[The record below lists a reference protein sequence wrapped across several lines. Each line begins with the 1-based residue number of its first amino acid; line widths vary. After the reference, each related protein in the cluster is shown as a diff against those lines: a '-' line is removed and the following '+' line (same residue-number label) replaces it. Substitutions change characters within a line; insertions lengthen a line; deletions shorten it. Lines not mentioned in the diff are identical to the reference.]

1 MAVRNTMDASTSQ
14 LTMLHRISSIVNSN
28 LSLDEKLGEVIGL
41 AVQASACDACLV
53 YLIDPVTHEM
63 VLRASQA
70 PHVDDI
76 GQLHVKSGEGITGWV
91 AEHKSVVA
99 LSENAFKDPRFKK
112 FPQLFE
118 DTYEA
123 LLSVPLVG
131 GGKTIGVINV
141 HHREPYR
148 HSSEEISM
156 MVFIGEQLGGAISNS
171 LLEEERARLL
181 EETQEMKRALE
192 TRKVMERAKGIL
204 QQRHQISEEEAYLRL
219 RNQSRRLRRPMKE
232 LAEAIILAE
241 DLGRASAPDYITE

>member
-28 LSLDEKLGEVIGL
+28 LTLDEKLGEVIGL
-41 AVQASACDACLV
+41 AVQASVCDACLV
-53 YLIDPVTHEM
+53 YLIDRTTHEI

-70 PHVDDI
+70 PHVEDI
-76 GQLHVKSGEGITGWV
+76 GMLHVKAGEGITGWV

-99 LSENAFKDPRFKK
+99 LPENAFRDPRFKK

-131 GGKTIGVINV
+131 GGETIGVINV
-141 HHREPYR
+141 HHREAYR
-148 HSSEEISM
+148 HSSDEISM
-156 MVFIGEQLGGAISNS
+156 MVFIGEQLGSAISNS

-232 LAEAIILAE
+232 LADAIILAE
-241 DLGRASAPDYITE
+241 DLGRTTAQDSTTE

>member
-1 MAVRNTMDASTSQ
+1 MEAAHSQ

-28 LSLDEKLGEVIGL
+28 LTLDEKLGEVIGL
-41 AVQASACDACLV
+41 AVQATACDACLV
-53 YLIDPVTHEM
+53 YLIDHSTGEI

-70 PHVDDI
+70 PHAEELGILRV
-76 GQLHVKSGEGITGWV
+76 QAGEGVTGWV
-91 AEHKSVVA
+91 AQHKSVVA
-99 LSENAFKDPRFKK
+99 LSEDAAHDPRFKK

-123 LLSVPLVG
+123 LLSVPLVSG
-131 GGKTIGVINV
+131 GETIGVINV

-156 MVFIGEQLGGAISNS
+156 MVFIGEQLGGAISKS

-181 EETQEMKRALE
+181 EETLEMKRALE

-204 QQRHQISEEEAYLRL
+204 QQRHQITEEEAYLRL
-219 RNQSRRLRRPMKE
+219 RNQSRRLRKPMKE
-232 LAEAIILAE
+232 LAEAIILSE
-241 DLGRASAPDYITE
+241 DLSRNSAMAGDED

>member
-28 LSLDEKLGEVIGL
+28 LNLDEKLGEVIGL
-41 AVQASACDACLV
+41 AVQATACDACLV
-53 YLIDPVTHEM
+53 YLIDQATHEI

-70 PHVDDI
+70 PHVDDV
-76 GQLHVKSGEGITGWV
+76 GMLKMKASEGITGWV
-91 AEHKSVVA
+91 AEHRSVVA
-99 LSENAFKDPRFKK
+99 LASNAFADPRFKK

-131 GGKTIGVINV
+131 GGDTIGVINV

-148 HSSEEISM
+148 HSSDEISM

-171 LLEEERARLL
+171 LLGEERARLL
-181 EETQEMKRALE
+181 EETLEMKRALE

-232 LAEAIILAE
+232 LADAIILAE
-241 DLGRASAPDYITE
+241 DLGRAVPDYPTDS

>member
-1 MAVRNTMDASTSQ
+1 MAVRNTMEAATSQ
-14 LTMLHRISSIVNSN
+14 LTMLHRISNIVSSD

-41 AVQASACDACLV
+41 TVQATVCDACLV
-53 YLIDPVTHEM
+53 YLVDRTTNEI

-70 PHVDDI
+70 PHVEDI
-76 GQLHVKSGEGITGWV
+76 GMVRVKLGEGITGWV
-91 AEHKSVVA
+91 AEHNSVVA
-99 LSENAFKDPRFKK
+99 LTENAFQDPRFKK
-112 FPQLFE
+112 FPQLIE

-131 GGKTIGVINV
+131 GGETIGVINV
-141 HHREPYR
+141 HHRQPYR
-148 HSSEEISM
+148 YSKEEISM
-156 MVFIGEQLGGAISNS
+156 MVFIGEQLGGAILTN

-181 EETQEMKRALE
+181 EETLEMKRALE

-204 QQRHQISEEEAYLRL
+204 QQRHGISEEEAYLRL

-241 DLGRASAPDYITE
+241 DMGRSAAEYQVA

>member
-1 MAVRNTMDASTSQ
+1 M
-14 LTMLHRISSIVNSN
+14 
-28 LSLDEKLGEVIGL
+28 
-41 AVQASACDACLV
+41 QASACDACLV
-53 YLIDPVTHEM
+53 YLIDQITHEI

-76 GQLHVKSGEGITGWV
+76 GMLHVKAGEGITGWV

-99 LSENAFKDPRFKK
+99 LGENAFRDPRFKK

-131 GGKTIGVINV
+131 GGETIGVINV

-148 HSSEEISM
+148 HSSDEISM
-156 MVFIGEQLGGAISNS
+156 MVFIGEQLGGAISKS

-204 QQRHQISEEEAYLRL
+204 QQRHQISRRRGVSAPAQPEPALAASHEGTGRGDH
-219 RNQSRRLRRPMKE
+219 SRRRPGPRG
-232 LAEAIILAE
+232 ARITQ
-241 DLGRASAPDYITE
+241 RNSAANGDFPWCSPRLKF

>member
-1 MAVRNTMDASTSQ
+1 MDAATSQ
-14 LTMLHRISSIVNSN
+14 LTMLHRISNIVSSD

-41 AVQASACDACLV
+41 TVQATVCDACLV
-53 YLIDPVTHEM
+53 YLLDRTSNEI

-70 PHVDDI
+70 PHVEDI
-76 GQLHVKSGEGITGWV
+76 GIVRVKLGEGITGWV
-91 AEHKSVVA
+91 AEHNSVVA
-99 LSENAFKDPRFKK
+99 LTEGAFRDPRFKK
-112 FPQLFE
+112 FPQLIE

-131 GGKTIGVINV
+131 GGETIGVINV
-141 HHREPYR
+141 HHRHPYR
-148 HSSEEISM
+148 YSKEEISM
-156 MVFIGEQLGGAISNS
+156 MVFIGEQLGGAILTN

-181 EETQEMKRALE
+181 EETLEMKRALE

-204 QQRHQISEEEAYLRL
+204 QQRHGISEEEAYLRL

-241 DLGRASAPDYITE
+241 DMGRAAAEYPLAG

>member
-1 MAVRNTMDASTSQ
+1 MAVRNTMEAATSQ
-14 LTMLHRISSIVNSN
+14 LTMLHRISNIVSSD

-41 AVQASACDACLV
+41 TVQATVCDACLV
-53 YLIDPVTHEM
+53 YLLDRTTNEI

-70 PHVDDI
+70 PHVEDI
-76 GQLHVKSGEGITGWV
+76 GMVRVKLGEGITGWV
-91 AEHKSVVA
+91 AEHNSVVA
-99 LSENAFKDPRFKK
+99 LTENAFQDPRFKK
-112 FPQLFE
+112 FPQLIE

-131 GGKTIGVINV
+131 GGETIGVINV
-141 HHREPYR
+141 HHRQPYR
-148 HSSEEISM
+148 YSTEEISM
-156 MVFIGEQLGGAISNS
+156 MVFIGEQLGGAILTN

-181 EETQEMKRALE
+181 EETLEMKRALE

-204 QQRHQISEEEAYLRL
+204 QQRHGISEEEAYLRL

-241 DLGRASAPDYITE
+241 DMGRAGSEYQVA